1 MCPKVAIVYNQ
12 PEPGRYADMGE
23 SAAIAGV
30 LDEVEA
36 VEQALSDLKYSGFR
50 VPLSP
55 PLERVRENLA
65 AIKADVVFNLFEG
78 FDGQPMTEVNVAEM
92 LAELGL
98 PYTGCNAN
106 AIRLCLDKV
115 KAKDTISAG
124 GITSPHY
131 HILKSKLP
139 VQFDLR
145 FPCIV
150 KPRAEDASH
159 GITEESVVYDRKQL
173 EKQAAKV
180 CKLFGGEAL
189 VEEYIDGR
197 ELNATVIGNDK
208 ASVLPVSE
216 IVYTLPQG
224 KPRILT
230 FAAKWEPQSEYY
242 RGSVHVCPADVG
254 NDVKQR
260 AADIAL
266 SAFRLC
272 GCSGY
277 ARVDFRQDAYGNLT
291 VIDIN
296 PNPDISLSSGAA
308 RQARTAGLSYS
319 QFIERIINIAL
330 EGTLDRN

>member
-30 LDEVEA
+30 IDEVEA
-36 VEQALSDLKYSGFR
+36 AEQALSDLKYSSFR

-55 PLERVRENLA
+55 PLKSVRDKLS

-92 LAELGL
+92 LAEMGL
-98 PYTGCNAN
+98 TYTGCNAN
-106 AIRLCLDKV
+106 AIKLCLDKA
-115 KAKDTISAG
+115 KAKDIISAG
-124 GITSPHY
+124 GIPSPHY
-131 HILKSKLP
+131 YIFKGKLP
-139 VQFDLR
+139 AQFDLR

-197 ELNATVIGNDK
+197 ELNATVMGNDK
-208 ASVLPVSE
+208 AVVLPVSE

-242 RGSVHVCPADVG
+242 RGSVHVCPAEIE
-254 NDVKQR
+254 VKVKHN
-260 AADIAL
+260 AAEIAL
-266 SAFRLC
+266 AAFKSC

-277 ARVDFRQDAYGNLT
+277 ARVDFRQAASGDLA

-296 PNPDISLSSGAA
+296 PNPDISLTSGAA
-308 RQARTAGLSYS
+308 RQAKASGLSYP

-330 EGTLDRN
+330 EGAYDRN

>member
-30 LDEVEA
+30 IDEVEA
-36 VEQALSDLKYSGFR
+36 VEQSLSDLKYSSFR

-55 PLERVRENLA
+55 PLERVWDSLS
-65 AIKADVVFNLFEG
+65 AIDADVVFNLFEG

-92 LAELGL
+92 LAETGF

-106 AIRLCLDKV
+106 AIKLCLDKA
-115 KAKDTISAG
+115 KAKDTLAAS
-124 GITSPHY
+124 GIPSPQY
-131 HILKSKLP
+131 RIIKGKLP
-139 VQFDLR
+139 TQFDLR

-159 GITEESVVYDRKQL
+159 GITEESVIYDRKQL
-173 EKQAAKV
+173 EKQVAKV

-197 ELNATVIGNDK
+197 ELNATVMGNSK

-242 RGSVHVCPADVG
+242 RGSVHVCPAEIE
-254 NDVKQR
+254 VKVKHS

-266 SAFRLC
+266 SVFRAC

-277 ARVDFRQDAYGNLT
+277 ARVDFRQAASGDLA

-296 PNPDISLSSGAA
+296 PNPDTSPTSGAA
-308 RQARTAGLSYS
+308 RQAKAAGLSYT
-319 QFIERIINIAL
+319 QFTELIINIAL
-330 EGTLDRN
+330 EGTCD

>member
-1 MCPKVAIVYNQ
+1 MCSKVAIAYNQ
-12 PEPGRYADMGE
+12 PEAGRYADMGE

-30 LDEVEA
+30 IDEVEA
-36 VEQALSDLKYSGFR
+36 VEQALSDLKYSSFR

-55 PLERVRENLA
+55 PLKSAWDSLS
-65 AIKADVVFNLFEG
+65 AIEADVVFNLFEG

-92 LAELGL
+92 LEELGF

-106 AIRLCLDKV
+106 AIKLCLDKA
-115 KAKDTISAG
+115 KAKDTIAAG
-124 GITSPHY
+124 GIPSPQY
-131 HILKSKLP
+131 RIVKGKLP
-139 VQFDLR
+139 AQFDLR

-173 EKQAAKV
+173 EKQVARV

-197 ELNATVIGNDK
+197 ELNATVMGNSK

-224 KPRILT
+224 KPCILT

-242 RGSVHVCPADVG
+242 RSSVHVCPAEIE
-254 NDVKQR
+254 VKVKR
-260 AADIAL
+260 SAADIAL
-266 SAFRLC
+266 SVFRAC

-277 ARVDFRQDAYGNLT
+277 ARVDFRQAAPGDLT

-296 PNPDISLSSGAA
+296 PNPDISTTSGTA
-308 RQARTAGLSYS
+308 RQAKAAGLSYA

-330 EGTLDRN
+330 ERSYD